1 MKSAEVEAKLE
12 KLAKTVEKLEAEI
25 QLIRDIE
32 AIKKLQRAY
41 GYYLEHWQEE
51 ELIGLWSHSPD
62 VACEINDFG
71 LFKGWEGPQGVRSC
85 FSFVDH
91 YPAYGG
97 LTKAPGEYLHILIP
111 LAGIVDVNPDGVNA
125 KGRWYG
131 YFLGAMPREGQTRSL
146 IGCGIWE
153 NEYVK
158 EDGIWKFK
166 KLFWSEIISSPL
178 EEGWVKKPSILNP
191 PHRYSPPMGPNTKF
205 APYPS
210 GYIFPYHYKNP
221 VTGK

>member
-1 MKSAEVEAKLE
+1 MKQEELETKVKTLSETIAKLAT
-12 KLAKTVEKLEAEI
+12 KLKRME
-25 QLIRDIE
+25 DIE
-32 AIKKLQRAY
+32 DIKKLQRAY

-62 VACEINDFG
+62 VSVEINDFG
-71 LFKGWEGPQGVRSC
+71 EFKGWEGVQSC
-85 FSFVDH
+85 FHFEDH
-91 YPAYGG
+91 YPAYGHAK
-97 LTKAPGEYLHILIP
+97 KAPPEYLHILMPI
-111 LAGIVDVNPDGVNA
+111 AGIVDLDPDGINA

-131 YFLGAMPREGQTRSL
+131 FFLGAMPREGQTRAL

-153 NEYVK
+153 NEYIK
-158 EDGIWKFK
+158 EDGVWKFK

-191 PHRYSPPMGPNTKF
+191 PHRYSPPPGPNTHF

-210 GYIFPYHYKNP
+210 GYILPYHYKNL